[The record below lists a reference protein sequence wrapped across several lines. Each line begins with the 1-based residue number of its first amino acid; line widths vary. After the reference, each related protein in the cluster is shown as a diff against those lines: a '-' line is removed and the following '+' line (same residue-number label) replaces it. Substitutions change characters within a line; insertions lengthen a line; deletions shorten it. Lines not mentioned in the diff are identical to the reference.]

1 MFFKIVK
8 RLFEKRFIDIRV
20 NKFGEVGLYF
30 VVVEEVR
37 IFGIWKLVIGLFYFL
52 I

>member
-1 MFFKIVK
+1 MVEI
-8 RLFEKRFIDIRV
+8 LFGEWFIDIRV

-37 IFGIWKLVIGLFYFL
+37 IFGIWKLVISLFYFL